1 MTFYGPAFD
10 PALDEERLND
20 QILRVYRCM
29 NDSLWRTLGE
39 ISEST
44 GAPEASV
51 SAQLRNLRKVE
62 YGSFVVERRRR
73 GLATTGLWEY
83 QLRPPGSVAT
93 TALGKKTRRNPF
105 LEGMKHAA
113 RVLVSATDLAAA
125 RTAMKAELLQAHK
138 RATGK
143 P

>member
-1 MTFYGPAFD
+1 MSFCGPGFD
-10 PALDEERLND
+10 PTLDEERLNE

-29 NDSLWRTLGE
+29 NDSTWRTLGE
-39 ISEST
+39 LSEAT
-44 GAPEASV
+44 GDPEASV

-83 QLRPPGSVAT
+83 QLLPPGSSAT
-93 TALGKKTRRNPF
+93 TTLGKKSRRNPF

-113 RVLVSATDLAAA
+113 KVLVSAADLAAA
-125 RTAMKAELLQAHK
+125 KAAMKSELLQAHK